1 MTDTEAREAIRA
13 GLRPVELE
21 LVNQWLEDGKGVAI
35 YENVDLGH
43 PELGHRQY
51 VTFGTPR
58 AQVGE
63 VAPERLPDIGDA
75 INWRYMLVGTY
86 RGSRI

>member
-1 MTDTEAREAIRA
+1 MTEAEAKEAIRA
-13 GLRPVELE
+13 GLSPAELG

-43 PELGHRQY
+43 PEIGHRQY
-51 VTFGTPR
+51 VTFGTPK
-58 AQVGE
+58 AQLAWT
-63 VAPERLPDIGDA
+63 APERLPDIGDA

-86 RGSRI
+86 RGPAL